1 MASPQFM
8 EEIWQRDW
16 KCQKL
21 MCLISTKWLPKH
33 SDNLQLHRRMEGEG
47 SQCSINNSSYLLSA
61 YCMPVLCCA
70 CMFSW
75 CFLCRFDQKGCL
87 LYRKRE
93 KSVCKIEW
101 KYNMWSQWIEGNIV
115 RDKQHW
121 WENLQGVYIPGTLRG
136 RWAVNQVKFQPN
148 EAGRGRLNYVDP
160 ARLSQCLFLKRMDCK
175 WKWLEKQ

>member
-1 MASPQFM
+1 M

-21 MCLISTKWLPKH
+21 MSLISMKWLPKH
-33 SDNLQLHRRMEGEG
+33 SDNLQLHRRMEEEV
-47 SQCSINNSSYLLSA
+47 SPCCINNSSYLPSA

-70 CMFSW
+70 PMFSW

-93 KSVCKIEW
+93 KYVCKIEW
-101 KYNMWSQWIEGNIV
+101 KYNVWSQWNEGNIV
-115 RDKQHW
+115 RHKQRW
-121 WENLQGVYIPGTLRG
+121 WENLQGVYIPGTWRE

-148 EAGRGRLNYVDP
+148 EAFDLTKAELCRP

-175 WKWLEKQ
+175 WKWLE